1 MGKSERVSFQRKCLL
16 VSLCSGTPTSPSATP
31 PPGGAIPAV
40 QATAEAGGENG
51 QVVISYAAWDYERQI
66 YEPLAKKFMDEN
78 PGPDY
83 SAFGALSQAIEA
95 TLGPDKKDPQKA
107 LQEAQKQLLQ
117 QLADAAQN
125 TTPTPTPNTGPVVV
139 ATTEPQAAPEGAT
152 PVKFAAYGY
161 SPSDLRR
168 LARSFRDQYP
178 EIFVTI
184 QSTDTFTETPTFA
197 QLAKTSDC
205 FSWWS
210 PPQTDDDF
218 KALLDLQPLF
228 DADASFPQSDY
239 APALLAPY
247 QRSGGLFGLP
257 YAATLRTLTYN
268 KTAFDAAGIKPPT
281 YQWKPDDFLAAAQAL
296 TRGEGDKKQFGY
308 VPLGGAQQDMLFFV
322 GQFGG
327 QLIGGSGKD
336 VRPNFTDPKVV
347 QALQWYLD
355 LSTVH
360 KVMPPLKFQYQR
372 DDQGFE
378 DKSYELVQ
386 GGRAGMWFDQGYGMF
401 GGPTGEGLKGG
412 GPGGPQPPNFEVAI
426 APLPW
431 MKFMSGDVSN
441 LQGGIPAR
449 TSVIK
454 SDAFAKQA
462 SPDMV
467 ALAGVYVDALK
478 QHAESSGQ
486 GGDPKQIYSL
496 DTYWFFKALS
506 EALEKKTPLGQG
518 LAEAQQ
524 PQSAQRT
531 QRCGMQ
537 SGDLCVL
544 FRSNVIYTP
553 VQITLVHDDASF
565 APRATLPRS
574 HLAPNRSTGHQG
586 PDLHHWAR

>member
-139 ATTEPQAAPEGAT
+139 ATPEPQAAPEGAT

-401 GGPTGEGLKGG
+401 GGPHRRGAQGWRAGRAAAAELRGRHRAAAVDEVHVGRRQQPSGRHPGPHLGDQVGRLRQAGLAGHGRACRRLRRRAQAARGKLRPGWRPETDLQPG
-412 GPGGPQPPNFEVAI
+412 HLLVLQGAQRGAREEDAAGPGAGRGAAGDNRLARLHGQDPEQAGHLRQPGRPEV
-426 APLPW
+426 P
-431 MKFMSGDVSN
+431 
-441 LQGGIPAR
+441 
-449 TSVIK
+449 
-454 SDAFAKQA
+454 
-462 SPDMV
+462 
-467 ALAGVYVDALK
+467 
-478 QHAESSGQ
+478 
-486 GGDPKQIYSL
+486 
-496 DTYWFFKALS
+496 
-506 EALEKKTPLGQG
+506 G
-518 LAEAQQ
+518 L
-524 PQSAQRT
+524 
-531 QRCGMQ
+531 
-537 SGDLCVL
+537 
-544 FRSNVIYTP
+544 
-553 VQITLVHDDASF
+553 
-565 APRATLPRS
+565 
-574 HLAPNRSTGHQG
+574 
-586 PDLHHWAR
+586 